1 MEIIHNDKR
10 ILELAG
16 LIPNTKFTTRIII
29 TCAITWFLAVGIFF
43 PMIMELILNAR
54 SVEQVAQILYYFV
67 TQLSYLCKMINFMI
81 NKDIILN
88 LEVILENPLTHVKDQ
103 SGRAMLEEAKKSL
116 HIMAILYRGATFAVI
131 LFFGLFSV
139 LDSESESPLIV
150 PGWFY
155 VDVNEYATQVVTYQ
169 LVSILVSANFNST
182 MDIFTYRLI
191 KLGSVQFEILQN
203 NLSDLLSLSSKDVS
217 TKEED
222 YAVIKYLKTAI
233 VRHDMLLE

>member
-1 MEIIHNDKR
+1 
-10 ILELAG
+10 
-16 LIPNTKFTTRIII
+16 
-29 TCAITWFLAVGIFF
+29 
-43 PMIMELILNAR
+43 
-54 SVEQVAQILYYFV
+54 
-67 TQLSYLCKMINFMI
+67 MI